1 MAQALVVN
9 VTRGGSDAWSVLS
22 CRVGPARRVRAA
34 RGGAQAATAAVARVT
49 VLVDMSHHP

>member
-1 MAQALVVN
+1 MN